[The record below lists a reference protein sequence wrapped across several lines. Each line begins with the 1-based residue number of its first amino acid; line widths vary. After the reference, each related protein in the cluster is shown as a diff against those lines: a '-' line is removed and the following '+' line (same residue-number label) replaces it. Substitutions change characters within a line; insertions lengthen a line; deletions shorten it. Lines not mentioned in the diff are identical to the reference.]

1 MEFTSTS
8 LPPLDRTTGAPLIG
22 TWASSLL
29 YTAEM
34 LQAVYYFRKFK
45 DDDWRLKTLV
55 TVAFVIDTVSVL
67 ADYTFV
73 YLCTITH
80 AGDLAYLSKANWAIP
95 LYIICTSCVA
105 ILVQSFLAFR
115 YWRLTNNTILVVLLC
130 MLILVAFGGTFI
142 SGLGV
147 VLFPAYKDRT
157 KVRVAG
163 TVWLVAQVS
172 VDLIIAGAL
181 VYEFQKAKSR
191 FLEDRR
197 RIHDTLNRLVMLTIQ
212 TGSATALIAVA
223 AAITFLINDETNI
236 PTGIMYSVGRVYVL
250 SMLLNL
256 NIRASANEKSTQDIS
271 RIATSGR
278 DPGTLAFAHD
288 AGTSHTNDL
297 GGVEFRSAT
306 VLIDSRQDSNGTF
319 QSNSTQSHTAEIEMT
334 VTNSSKKQSE
344 LLLV

>member
-1 MEFTSTS
+1 
-8 LPPLDRTTGAPLIG
+8 
-22 TWASSLL
+22 
-29 YTAEM
+29 M
-34 LQAVYYFRKFK
+34 LQAVYYFLKFK

-55 TVAFVIDTVSVL
+55 TVAFVIDTVSNS
-67 ADYTFV
+67 
-73 YLCTITH
+73 
-80 AGDLAYLSKANWAIP
+80 DLAYLSKANWAIP

-115 YWRLTNNTILVVLLC
+115 YWRLTNNTILVVLLF

-142 SGLGV
+142 SGLGGRT
-147 VLFPAYKDRT
+147 FPPPTRT
-157 KVRVAG
+157 RC
-163 TVWLVAQVS
+163 TNIETHFTESICRVWLVAQVS
-172 VDLIIAGAL
+172 VDVIIAGAL

-191 FLEDRR
+191 FLKGRR
-197 RIHDTLNRLVMLTIQ
+197 RIHDTLNRLVVLTIQ

-236 PTGIMYSVGRVYVL
+236 PTGVMYSVGRVYVL

-256 NIRASANEKSTQDIS
+256 NIRASANEKSTQDTS

-278 DPGTLAFAHD
+278 DPGTIAFAHD
-288 AGTSHTNDL
+288 AGTSHADDL

-319 QSNSTQSHTAEIEMT
+319 QSISTQSHTAEIEMT

-344 LLLV
+344 SLLV